1 MTSDIVISVSDGI
14 ATASLPAFSIEVK
27 KINHAPT
34 ISGTPAT
41 TVDAESLYRFTPTA
55 SDTDNDR
62 LLFSITNK
70 PSWASFDTATG
81 ELSGTPLNE
90 DAGVTSD
97 IVISVSDGIATASL
111 PAFSIEVKYTVAE
124 CGSSE
129 DKGYAVATP
138 IPAGKKISQVVES
151 TSIRLWH
158 TSDGIRK
165 ICVIQGQVAV
175 E

>member
-1 MTSDIVISVSDGI
+1 VTSDIVISVSDGI

-41 TVDAESLYRFTPTA
+41 TVDAESSYSFTPTA
-55 SDTDNDR
+55 SDADNDT
-62 LLFSITNK
+62 LLFSITNN
-70 PSWASFDTATG
+70 WASFDTATG

-97 IVISVSDGIATASL
+97 IVISASDGIATASL

-138 IPAGKKISQVVES
+138 IPAGKKISQVVEPA
-151 TSIRLWH
+151 SIRLWH

-165 ICVIQGQVAV
+165 ICVIEGQVAV